1 VSSRQA
7 SVSRDT
13 FETKIA
19 CKLNVDGQGKGNL
32 ESGVPFLDHMLD
44 QIVRH
49 GLFDISVKC
58 DGDNHIDDHHSVE
71 DIGIAL
77 GTAFDQALGDRKGIQ
92 RYGYA
97 YVPLDEALSRVVIDF
112 SGRPGLFFNAEFVR
126 PKVGTFDVEL
136 TSEFFQGFAN
146 HAKATI
152 HMDVIR
158 GVNEHHKIETLFK
171 AFGRALR
178 MACSIDERASDLLP
192 STKGAL

>member
-1 VSSRQA
+1 MSSRQA
-7 SVSRDT
+7 SVSRNT
-13 FETKIA
+13 FETKIDCA
-19 CKLNVDGQGKGNL
+19 LNLDGKGAGDL
-32 ESGVPFLDHMLD
+32 DSGVPFLDHMLE

-49 GLFDISVKC
+49 GLFDITIKC

-77 GTAFDQALGDRKGIQ
+77 GMAFDQALSDRKGIL
-92 RYGYA
+92 RYGHA

-112 SGRPGLFFNAEFVR
+112 SGRPGLFFNAEFLR
-126 PKVGTFDVEL
+126 DKVGTFDVEL
-136 TSEFFQGFAN
+136 TAEFFQGFAS
-146 HAKATI
+146 HAKATV

-158 GVNEHHKIETLFK
+158 GTNEHHKIETLFK

-178 MACSIDERASDLLP
+178 MACSIDNRASDLLP